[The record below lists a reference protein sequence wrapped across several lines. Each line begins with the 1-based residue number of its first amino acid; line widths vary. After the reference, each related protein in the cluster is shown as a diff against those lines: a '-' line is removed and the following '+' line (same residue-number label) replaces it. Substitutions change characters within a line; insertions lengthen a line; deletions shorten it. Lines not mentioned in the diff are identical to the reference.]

1 MKKKSLKKNQT
12 DVQPRCDPQNTT
24 SPTSHYYYKKK
35 KTWMIK
41 YLRKFFQCFMCFKK
55 LKYICLKI
63 DLFFLKEQEL
73 LNR

>member
-1 MKKKSLKKNQT
+1 MCNLDVILKI
-12 DVQPRCDPQNTT
+12 PLPPLLIITT
-24 SPTSHYYYKKK
+24 KKK

-41 YLRKFFQCFMCFKK
+41 YLRKIFQCFMCFKK

-63 DLFFLKEQEL
+63 DLFLKGQEL